1 MTPRDRD
8 TSSDRTGVIAPFHSL
23 VILRGPWARL
33 PAALLCGK
41 LSGRWAGVGHSVDV
55 DLASLLRDQHG
66 VITHAQA
73 VEAGLSVDAIRWRI
87 ADGEWRRISRGLYRV
102 STAPQTWLSRAHAL
116 ALKLGS
122 TGALTLE
129 TAAYLHGMDDRAPQ
143 IITGA
148 VTGRQVERLVGTRVS
163 RSSRLD
169 AVTRNGLP
177 VTSPATTVLD
187 LTARPGTSWRE
198 TVHFV
203 ARWVHRGVVTVD
215 ELGDALRQ
223 RARHP
228 QRRVIARALEPVADG
243 VESVL
248 ELRSLDKV
256 IARHRLPRP
265 TLQVRAVAAGQAMRK
280 DAEWE
285 EFGVVLESDGLLAHG
300 GESIHR
306 DRRRDRQVAR
316 SGRVTLRAGYV
327 DIEFGPC
334 DLAVDIHLTLRS
346 RGYRGGIAPC
356 GPGCA
361 ARAADVAS

>member
-1 MTPRDRD
+1 M
-8 TSSDRTGVIAPFHSL
+8 
-23 VILRGPWARL
+23 
-33 PAALLCGK
+33 
-41 LSGRWAGVGHSVDV
+41 
-55 DLASLLRDQHG
+55 DLASLLRAQHG
-66 VITHAQA
+66 VVTHAQA
-73 VEAGLSVDAIRWRI
+73 VASGLSVDAIRWRV
-87 ADGEWRRISRGLYRV
+87 ADGEWNRISRGLYRV
-102 STAPQTWLSRAHAL
+102 SSAPQTWLSRAHAL
-116 ALKLGS
+116 ALKLGP

-129 TAAYLHGMDDRAPQ
+129 TAAHLHGMDDRAPQ
-143 IITGA
+143 VITGA
-148 VTGRQVERLVGTRVS
+148 VSSRQVDRLVGTRVS
-163 RSSRLD
+163 RRSHLVV
-169 AVTRNGLP
+169 VTRNGLP
-177 VTSPATTVLD
+177 VTSAATTVLD

-198 TVHFV
+198 TVHLV
-203 ARWVHRGVVTVD
+203 ARWVHRGAVSVD
-215 ELGDALRQ
+215 DLDEALRQ

-228 QRRVIARALEPVADG
+228 QRRLITRVLEPVAGG

-256 IARHRLPRP
+256 ITRHRLPRP
-265 TLQVRAVAAGQAMRK
+265 TLQVHAVAAGQAMRK

-300 GESIHR
+300 GASIHR

-334 DLAVDIHLTLRS
+334 DLAVDIYLTLRS

-361 ARAADVAS
+361 AQAADVAS